1 MLPPKPESVM
11 QLQVPKHSFDS
22 GDLDIIER
30 AYHSICDVL
39 DADPGLRGKPAL
51 DDLKAKIKTALFAL
65 ACVDFKDAETLR
77 DRALANL
84 AAQSGS
90 KVYRGESRA

>member
-1 MLPPKPESVM
+1 M
-11 QLQVPKHSFDS
+11 QSEVPKHSFDS
-22 GDLDIIER
+22 ADLDVIER

-39 DADPGLRGKPAL
+39 DADPGVRGKPAL

-84 AAQSGS
+84 AVQAG
-90 KVYRGESRA
+90 SRAHERRA